1 MFEKNSERTI
11 LFLYNC
17 IFTRFFNKT
26 VVITVP
32 KSDETPRIICYK
44 ILMANSQ
51 AIQIAWK

>member
-17 IFTRFFNKT
+17 IFTRFFNVT

-32 KSDETPRIICYK
+32 KSDETPMYNM
-44 ILMANSQ
+44 LQ
-51 AIQIAWK
+51 DTYG

>member
-32 KSDETPRIICYK
+32 KSDETPYNM
-44 ILMANSQ
+44 LQ
-51 AIQIAWK
+51 DTYG